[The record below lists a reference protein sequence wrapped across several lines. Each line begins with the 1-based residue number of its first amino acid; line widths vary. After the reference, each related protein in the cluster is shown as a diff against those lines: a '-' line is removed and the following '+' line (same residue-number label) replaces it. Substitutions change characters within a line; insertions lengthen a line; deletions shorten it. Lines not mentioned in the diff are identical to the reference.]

1 MNHLQQVRTALLTV
15 FGDIGISAADI
26 EDATYTGR
34 EDPGG
39 WARRAEV
46 VIHTESGIPS
56 YGYELANL
64 EAWERVDNE
73 LREHGLFT
81 EPVNAA
87 VIAVYRA

>member
-1 MNHLQQVRTALLTV
+1 MNHLQKVRTALLTV
-15 FGDIGISAADI
+15 FGDIGITATDI
-26 EDATYTGR
+26 EDVTYTGL

-64 EAWERVDNE
+64 EAWENVDNE
-73 LREHGLFT
+73 LREHSLYT
-81 EPVNAA
+81 EPVNGA
-87 VIAVYRA
+87 VVAVYRA